1 MPHSSGGGSHSGG
14 SHSSGSHSSHSSRS
28 SGGGSSSGGSHSRR
42 VTSSQPF
49 PGSKRYL
56 YYRDN
61 KPYFVYSNY
70 DVSKKDNSSLVMG
83 IIVFVF
89 FILPALVGPVIGMVV
104 AFEKPKKL
112 TYYHKCPELVIEDNL
127 GIFEDE
133 DALEES
139 MKAFFDTTGIVPAVI
154 TVSNDE
160 WKENYTSLENY
171 AYDVYVNRFRDE
183 YHWLLVYS
191 ESVKDNGF
199 VDWYWE
205 GMQGDNTD
213 KLLTDKRA
221 DAFTESL
228 HTRLLQRDKYSVDT
242 AIAVTLDQYRP
253 ELMKVTLD
261 SKLFYICL
269 FIFVLFSLIAWYMFA
284 VAYKPS
290 KVPEVYK
297 NAKLCELTAVYQEP
311 CNYCGGIYIIGM
323 HTTCPHCGA
332 ALPAHHYIKDAQGN
346 VVELIQ

>member
-1 MPHSSGGGSHSGG
+1 MPHSSGGGFHGGGFHGGGGFSGHHYGRGTSNVPLVSRFHYPGATAWLYYTSRGVPHIVYSSQDITKTPKSGG
-14 SHSSGSHSSHSSRS
+14 
-28 SGGGSSSGGSHSRR
+28 
-42 VTSSQPF
+42 PF
-49 PGSKRYL
+49 AYVL
-56 YYRDN
+56 
-61 KPYFVYSNY
+61 
-70 DVSKKDNSSLVMG
+70 
-83 IIVFVF
+83 
-89 FILPALVGPVIGMVV
+89 
-104 AFEKPKKL
+104 
-112 TYYHKCPELVIEDNL
+112 L
-127 GIFEDE
+127 GIFAVLPIAFIALAGQQHPARVGMNYDMTAIIKDNAGVLSASETFELQSVFNEFRSASGVTPSIVTVNNGDWEPGFLWHDFFPNEKYTLEDY
-133 DALEES
+133 AYS
-139 MKAFFDTTGIVPAVI
+139 TYVNTF
-154 TVSNDE
+154 NDE
-160 WKENYTSLENY
+160 S
-171 AYDVYVNRFRDE
+171 
-183 YHWLLVYS
+183 HWLIVYACD
-191 ESVKDNGF
+191 KGTKKGNWAF
-199 VDWYWE
+199 E

-253 ELMKVTLD
+253 ELMKVTLN

-269 FIFVLFSLIAWYMFA
+269 FMFVMFSLIAFYMFA

-290 KVPEVYK
+290 KVPEIYK